1 MKKHLLK
8 ATLAIVGLLMS
19 INVFAAGFTDE
30 NGLAYTILETTDG
43 SNAVEVTY
51 TNSKGGSYTGDIVV
65 PATVTNEGVT
75 YNVTHIGSKAFYK
88 CTGMTSIVLPEGL
101 KSIGKEAFYGCNA
114 ITEVNIPSTV
124 TYIINYAFYNCKKL
138 EAVVIPDG
146 VEVINTYSFYNCIA
160 LDSLVIG
167 EGVRQINSSAFKSC
181 EALPSVTIPKS
192 VATIANDAFGSCTS
206 LAEFAVDAENE
217 TYCAIDK
224 ILYSKD
230 KSTLIMCPTALA
242 GSVTVATG
250 ATTIGNGAF
259 SGCKQ
264 ITSVTVPSTVTT
276 IGEDAFDGCEALT
289 TVNLSEGLLSIGE
302 HAFDN
307 AGITAIT
314 VPNSVTS
321 IGDNAFYY
329 CLSLKTVKIG
339 SGVATLGVSPFYR
352 CTALKSIEVDG
363 ANANFASVD
372 GVLYSKDNK
381 TLLAYPNKKAATYDI
396 LDGVTTIG
404 EYAFCYCTDVT
415 AVTMPNTVTELK
427 KESFSNCSALASL
440 NFSTALVSIN
450 EKSFYYCEALKE
462 AKLPEGL
469 IFIGNMAFNKAT
481 SLTEVVIPN
490 SVTTLDEKAF
500 QNCSALA
507 DVTIG
512 TGVTE
517 IGKSAFYGCK
527 KLTHL
532 FVLPK
537 ATPST
542 GTGAFGSVT
551 NASVVLTIPTE
562 LVEEYR
568 AISAWKNLINNKP
581 ILEVSADAD
590 AKVYFATGLETV
602 KDVKHLVADKTSVI
616 VPSGDPL
623 TISAEF
629 SGIYDVKF
637 NDEVITLNENNA
649 YELEAF
655 EEDATFEVIKY
666 VAPEAVVYTA
676 TAGTANPY
684 AYGLKSEIV
693 DGKLNAT
700 FALNTDAT
708 AVTVNV
714 LDAEGNVVAT
724 AAGATTKD
732 EQTVAIDLLSLPY
745 ATYTWAVEVAGAE
758 KTGIEHFGNY
768 SFWHPRGVEVDNS
781 MESASFGN
789 VYVTEGQY
797 TSNSAYWSGTGGGLG
812 LYAFDAAFNPIKN
825 EATGK
830 YAFTGG
836 WSLYQRAGTANAADF
851 CRVRVAE
858 DGRIFVTRLND
869 KGDYILYAN
878 NFEELAA
885 NNKLN
890 SLFTGLTFDAS
901 TYKYTNADGAYMG
914 AGNTGFDI
922 KGSGEDLKLLS
933 ISSFSNH
940 WSFVYDGASCDE
952 YALGTAATLPVP
964 TQIAGLTGKYTIAP
978 QSTNVSYD
986 DRGGIWYCQ
995 YRGAPTNAQPG
1006 LVYIDA
1012 NGVEKY
1018 KDLVSRGGGG
1028 IRVSPDGKQIAI
1040 ASSSANPKQITIYNI
1055 MWAADGT
1062 PNLFPETV
1070 ITHGIGTNV
1079 NDIAWDLAGN
1089 LYAVSNSGELVRGF
1103 ALPRTEAFTT
1113 KAAAKYAFTIDDP
1126 TAIEEIEAE
1135 NAPVEYYNLQ
1145 GMKVANPEKG
1155 IFIKKQGNKATKV
1168 VL

>member
-1 MKKHLLK
+1 M
-8 ATLAIVGLLMS
+8 
-19 INVFAAGFTDE
+19 
-30 NGLAYTILETTDG
+30 
-43 SNAVEVTY
+43 
-51 TNSKGGSYTGDIVV
+51 
-65 PATVTNEGVT
+65 
-75 YNVTHIGSKAFYK
+75 
-88 CTGMTSIVLPEGL
+88 
-101 KSIGKEAFYGCNA
+101 
-114 ITEVNIPSTV
+114 
-124 TYIINYAFYNCKKL
+124 
-138 EAVVIPDG
+138 
-146 VEVINTYSFYNCIA
+146 
-160 LDSLVIG
+160 
-167 EGVRQINSSAFKSC
+167 
-181 EALPSVTIPKS
+181 
-192 VATIANDAFGSCTS
+192 
-206 LAEFAVDAENE
+206 
-217 TYCAIDK
+217 
-224 ILYSKD
+224 
-230 KSTLIMCPTALA
+230 
-242 GSVTVATG
+242 
-250 ATTIGNGAF
+250 
-259 SGCKQ
+259 
-264 ITSVTVPSTVTT
+264 
-276 IGEDAFDGCEALT
+276 
-289 TVNLSEGLLSIGE
+289 
-302 HAFDN
+302 
-307 AGITAIT
+307 
-314 VPNSVTS
+314 
-321 IGDNAFYY
+321 
-329 CLSLKTVKIG
+329 
-339 SGVATLGVSPFYR
+339 
-352 CTALKSIEVDG
+352 
-363 ANANFASVD
+363 
-372 GVLYSKDNK
+372 
-381 TLLAYPNKKAATYDI
+381 
-396 LDGVTTIG
+396 
-404 EYAFCYCTDVT
+404 
-415 AVTMPNTVTELK
+415 
-427 KESFSNCSALASL
+427 
-440 NFSTALVSIN
+440 
-450 EKSFYYCEALKE
+450 
-462 AKLPEGL
+462 
-469 IFIGNMAFNKAT
+469 
-481 SLTEVVIPN
+481 
-490 SVTTLDEKAF
+490 
-500 QNCSALA
+500 
-507 DVTIG
+507 
-512 TGVTE
+512 
-517 IGKSAFYGCK
+517 
-527 KLTHL
+527 
-532 FVLPK
+532 
-537 ATPST
+537 
-542 GTGAFGSVT
+542 
-551 NASVVLTIPTE
+551 
-562 LVEEYR
+562 
-568 AISAWKNLINNKP
+568 
-581 ILEVSADAD
+581 
-590 AKVYFATGLETV
+590 
-602 KDVKHLVADKTSVI
+602 
-616 VPSGDPL
+616 
-623 TISAEF
+623 
-629 SGIYDVKF
+629 
-637 NDEVITLNENNA
+637 
-649 YELEAF
+649 
-655 EEDATFEVIKY
+655 
-666 VAPEAVVYTA
+666 
-676 TAGTANPY
+676 
-684 AYGLKSEIV
+684 
-693 DGKLNAT
+693 NAT